1 VLLALAIAGTI
12 SALIGGSSPRLAVV
26 RVVIGGAIGLGFTY
40 GVGHL
45 FGPAIG

>member
-45 FGPAIG
+45 FGAAIG